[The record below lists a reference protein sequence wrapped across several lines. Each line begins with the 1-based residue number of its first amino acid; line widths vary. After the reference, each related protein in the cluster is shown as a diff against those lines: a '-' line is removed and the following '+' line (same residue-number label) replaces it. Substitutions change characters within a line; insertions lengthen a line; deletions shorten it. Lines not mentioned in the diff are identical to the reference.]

1 MGMGTGSII
10 SKFVLACCTVAA
22 VVWHV
27 SGGIPQWQ
35 AFIFGLYAAIA
46 LYYLTETAAYLYRA
60 PIKAR
65 WLYLNCVTVAVF
77 WGPLFLIGFIIGL
90 VGAWKEGNNG

>member
-27 SGGIPQWQ
+27 LGGIPQWQ
-35 AFIFGLYAAIA
+35 ATLFGIYSAIGVH
-46 LYYLTETAAYLYRA
+46 YLTETAAYLYRM
-60 PIKAR
+60 PIESR
-65 WLYLNCVTVAVF
+65 WAYLNCVTVAVF
-77 WGPLFLIGFIIGL
+77 WGPLFFIGFAIGL
-90 VGAWKEGNNG
+90 RRAWKEGDHS